1 MREEEQEFFISLF
14 GGYILLILC
23 VCAISKKHL
32 KPKRKNLLGLRF
44 FHLSRGEEGEE
55 GEKLR
60 EEKQRKSNTL
70 TRQIVIHLVRVL
82 PGREG
87 ERKSIVFANRGKS
100 PLFYKN
106 NTRNRNAKREA

>member
-1 MREEEQEFFISLF
+1 MREKEREFFISLF

-32 KPKRKNLLGLRF
+32 KPKRKTLFALRF

-55 GEKLR
+55 GKRLR

-70 TRQIVIHLVRVL
+70 TRLNSNL
-82 PGREG
+82 PGESITG
-87 ERKSIVFANRGKS
+87 ERGREKEYCFCKQGKIT
-100 PLFYKN
+100 PLLQKQYK
-106 NTRNRNAKREA
+106 K

>member
-1 MREEEQEFFISLF
+1 MREEKQEFFISLF

-55 GEKLR
+55 GERLR

-70 TRQIVIHLVRVL
+70 NRVNSNLPDESIAGERERVL
-82 PGREG
+82 
-87 ERKSIVFANRGKS
+87 F
-100 PLFYKN
+100 L
-106 NTRNRNAKREA
+106 

>member
-1 MREEEQEFFISLF
+1 MREKEREFFISLF

-44 FHLSRGEEGEE
+44 FHLSRGR
-55 GEKLR
+55 R
-60 EEKQRKSNTL
+60 E
-70 TRQIVIHLVRVL
+70 
-82 PGREG
+82 EG

-106 NTRNRNAKREA
+106 NTRNRNAKRPVCMRTRTGREA